1 VISSEEVN
9 AISKELA
16 KGLRRL
22 YGPRLQALI
31 LYGSWARG
39 DAGPESDVD
48 YLVVLDGYEGFSKE
62 LWRIVEISSELT
74 LKHNIYVSAHPISC
88 QEYAREREPF
98 LRNVVAE
105 GKRVA

>member
-1 VISSEEVN
+1 M
-9 AISKELA
+9 
-16 KGLRRL
+16 RRL

-39 DAGPESDVD
+39 DAGPESDID

-74 LKHNIYVSAHPISC
+74 LKHNVYVSAQPISS
-88 QEYAREREPF
+88 ERYGKGEELFLEEVWREGRK
-98 LRNVVAE
+98 VA
-105 GKRVA
+105 